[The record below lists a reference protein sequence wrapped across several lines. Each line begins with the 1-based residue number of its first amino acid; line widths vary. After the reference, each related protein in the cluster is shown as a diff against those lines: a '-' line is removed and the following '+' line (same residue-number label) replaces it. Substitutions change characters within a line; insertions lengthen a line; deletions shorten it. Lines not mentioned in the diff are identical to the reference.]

1 MANTSQP
8 TGAQP
13 EPDIVASW
21 LQFLIEPGT
30 QPPCK
35 VRLGLRT
42 PMGDPITML
51 ADVVIAGVAHIP
63 DGIEKAETVLKR
75 LGVAKTQDF
84 ALVYPLYAVDD
95 PDLEMQSYELAW
107 LVKEEADRRGWGFTR
122 QIPQ

>member
-1 MANTSQP
+1 MTDTNPP

-13 EPDIVASW
+13 EPDIVACW

-30 QPPCK
+30 QPPCT

-42 PMGDPITML
+42 PTGDRIAML

-63 DGIEKAETVLKR
+63 DGIEKAEVVLKR
-75 LGVAKTQDF
+75 LGVAKTQNF
-84 ALVYPLYAVDD
+84 ALVYPLYAVED
-95 PDLEMQSYELAW
+95 PDLEMQSHELAW
-107 LVKEEADRRGWGFTR
+107 LVKEEADRRGWGFAR